1 MQRALTSLHRALYFL
16 SKEPYLLKKICT
28 SIFLSKKDLCCRRI
42 THFWHIHTC
51 REWRGDRIMIVWP
64 QHLLCICAMTHL
76 HASWLIHTCHD
87 SFVCTVTPSHVP
99 WLIRMCHDSSICF
112 MSRAYV
118 PWLIHTW
125 HTCRE
130 WRGDRLVTAR
140 PEYGWSSV
148 FRFFYQKSPFFIK
161 RALCFVKRALSSIK
175 RAESSMRTAG
185 QVFLGSCIYEWVMSR
200 IWMSHVSYMNES
212 RLTYEYGRSGVA
224 RFLYIQMSHV
234 SYFNVSCLIYH
245 IWTSHVSHVGTACQV
260 FPGSFIKRALCFV
273 KKIGERDLSTIERE
287 PYPWSG
293 VHYF

>member
-1 MQRALTSLHRALYFL
+1 MTWWQDHDSLAPALIMHMCHDSFT
-16 SKEPYLLKKICT
+16 CVM
-28 SIFLSKKDLCCRRI
+28 
-42 THFWHIHTC
+42 THSYVPWLFRMYRDSFTCAMTDSYVPWLIHMFH
-51 REWRGDRIMIVWP
+51 ES
-64 QHLLCICAMTHL
+64 CICAMTH
-76 HASWLIHTCHD
+76 SY
-87 SFVCTVTPSHVP
+87 VTHMQ
-99 WLIRMCHDSSICF
+99 RMTWWQARHSST
-112 MSRAYV
+112 RV
-118 PWLIHTW
+118 
-125 HTCRE
+125 
-130 WRGDRLVTAR
+130 RLVKCFQVLS
-140 PEYGWSSV
+140 P
-148 FRFFYQKSPFFIK
+148 KSPFFVK

-200 IWMSHVSYMNES
+200 IWMSPVSYMNES
-212 RLTYEYGRSGVA
+212 RLTYEYGRSGVT

-234 SYFNVSCLIYH
+234 SYMHVSCLIYH